1 METLTKNEGLISQI
15 IGPVIDVEFQQGE
28 LPEIYNALKIHKDD
42 GEVVT
47 VEVQQMLG
55 SNKVRTV
62 AMSSTDGLRRGM
74 KVIDTKDSIKIPVGK
89 AILGRILNVIGEPV
103 DELGPV
109 ETEEFSLGIQTA
121 DCATIC
127 FTDEEKIGIAHV
139 GWRGL
144 CLPLIEKMLTQF
156 DFSKLHLF
164 IGPFNHSFEIK
175 KDFCFDKIQ
184 KKFGDKYFIENHGII
199 TFLFKDA
206 MMSLLPENIEVD
218 ARNTFE
224 DLSLP
229 SFRRDK
235 TSKRLVTVISFK

>member
-1 METLTKNEGLISQI
+1 MSTFVYTNLEDMPNNVILPKQVHGDNIIEIITGNEKLDNCDALITKNR
-15 IGPVIDVEFQQGE
+15 
-28 LPEIYNALKIHKDD
+28 N
-42 GEVVT
+42 
-47 VEVQQMLG
+47 
-55 SNKVRTV
+55 
-62 AMSSTDGLRRGM
+62 
-74 KVIDTKDSIKIPVGK
+74 
-89 AILGRILNVIGEPV
+89 
-103 DELGPV
+103 
-109 ETEEFSLGIQTA
+109 FSLGIQTA